1 MSTVSAARRRASSSD
16 RPTPDRP
23 ALSHVELV
31 GGTAEDWLH
40 FGAER
45 WRWRISTFAKAVG
58 GLSVS
63 WLTLRPV
70 AGDVGEAGHE
80 RLVEDLLAASGGAL
94 DATGAVVATLPGGVT
109 VAVDPDAHGRRRFA
123 RTLDRLVAAGQRPDD
138 LDETTLAAAVLAPA
152 GVEPDLV
159 VVLGPPTRLPPSLVW
174 ELAYAELVFLD
185 LPWADLG
192 ATHLQL
198 AVDDYRRRD
207 RRFGG
212 IDA

>member
-1 MSTVSAARRRASSSD
+1 VLA
-16 RPTPDRP
+16 
-23 ALSHVELV
+23 HVELA
-31 GGTAEDWLH
+31 GGTAGDWLR
-40 FGAER
+40 FGTDR
-45 WRWRISTFAKAVG
+45 WQQRISTFSKAVAE
-58 GLSVS
+58 LSVP

-70 AGDVGEAGHE
+70 AGDLEPADHD
-80 RLVEDLLAASGGAL
+80 RLVADLLEASAGAL
-94 DATGAVVATLPGGVT
+94 DETGAVVAALGGGVS
-109 VAVDPDAHGRRRFA
+109 VAIDPDADGQRRFA
-123 RTLDRLVAAGQRPDD
+123 RTLDRLVQAGQRPDD
-138 LDETTLAAAVLAPA
+138 LDEATLAAAVLAPA

-185 LPWADLG
+185 LPWGEVD
-192 ATHLQL
+192 ATHLEM